1 MGLPNIKF
9 NIATNGLGRSQAGI
23 QKIPGLVITGVTEAD
38 VTLGESYQIFSLKNA
53 EDLGMTNESGN
64 AFAYKHITDFY
75 ETAGQGAPL
84 WFMLVSDATTM
95 TMMGDV
101 NEPYAKKLINEAGG
115 AIRVLGLVK
124 QAVGDEAVSGG
135 LDEDVA
141 TAVEKAQ
148 GLVTYFAERFMHIR
162 AILSGNGFNG
172 TVADLTDFESAGL
185 AYNGVSLLIAN
196 NDGEPEA
203 SIGLALGKQ
212 LSIPSQRKQSRIK
225 DGPVITEAAF
235 FTNGDPVESLADAW
249 DAIDDKGYTFFRNFA
264 NRSGYFFT
272 SDITL
277 TAKED
282 DFSSLARGFVMDEAV
297 LIAYGVLIEQLS
309 DEIPVTEAGLI
320 HPAIIKSWQSSI
332 ETQIENLMVA
342 NGKLVA
348 IKAFIDENQN
358 VLSTDK
364 IVVGISLLP
373 VGYAEYIE
381 VNIGFTTNINE

>member
-1 MGLPNIKF
+1 MGLPNISF
-9 NIATNGLGRSQAGI
+9 NIATDGLGRSLADI
-23 QKIPGLVITGVTEAD
+23 QKTPGLVITGITEAN
-38 VTLGESYQIFSLKNA
+38 VVLGECYQVFSLKNV
-53 EDLGMTNESGN
+53 EDLGITEQSGN
-64 AFAYKHITDFY
+64 TFAYKHIKDFY
-75 ETAGQGAPL
+75 EMAGQGAPL

-95 TMMGDV
+95 TLMADV
-101 NEPYAKKLINEAGG
+101 NEPYAKKLVQDAGG
-115 AIRVLGLVK
+115 NIRVLGLVK
-124 QAVGDEAVSGG
+124 ESDGNEVISGG

-141 TAVEKAQ
+141 LAVEKSQ
-148 GLVTYFAERFMHIR
+148 ELVNYFAERFMHIR
-162 AILSGNGFNG
+162 TILSGNAFDG
-172 TVADLTDFESAGL
+172 TVANLTDFEAANL
-185 AYNGVSLLIAN
+185 AYNGVNLLIAN

-225 DGPVITEAAF
+225 DGPVITQAAY

-249 DAIDDKGYTFFRNFA
+249 DIIDDKGYTFFRNFA

-272 SDITL
+272 SDVTL
-277 TAKED
+277 TSKED
-282 DFSSLARGFVMDEAV
+282 DFISLARGFVMDEAV
-297 LIAYGVLIEQLS
+297 LIAYGVLIDQLS

-342 NGKLVA
+342 NGKLIA

-373 VGYAEYIE
+373 VGYAEHIE